1 MNSSFLSAFRLL
13 ALNEGPAADR
23 RTGCETGRT
32 EPARSARRTLTSV
45 VVQVRQRLLVRK
57 EDVLVLGD
65 DLPPQVLPAGR

>member
-13 ALNEGPAADR
+13 ALNEGPAMDR
-23 RTGCETGRT
+23 RKDCETGRT
-32 EPARSARRTLTSV
+32 EPARSAQRTLTSV
-45 VVQVRQRLLVRK
+45 VVQVRQRLLVRE